1 MAEKKGHESIKRAF
15 LTHENNKAKQI
26 SHIAM
31 TGIIVIAA
39 LLFSG
44 LVLISSYLQPLS
56 AQLQNITGEGGDG
69 SVAEG
74 NNATTSITD
83 SAAQGENFTTTG
95 AIGGNQLDLMLHI
108 EEARTALQNDDTEGA
123 LMHVDLALMTLR
135 GAAGG
140 TQDIEEEEYSECGGV
155 TVGGTSAADDYG
167 CPPDPDY

>member
-1 MAEKKGHESIKRAF
+1 
-15 LTHENNKAKQI
+15 
-26 SHIAM
+26 M
-31 TGIIVIAA
+31 TGIIVISA

-44 LVLISSYLQPLS
+44 LALISSYLQPLS
-56 AQLQNITGEGGDG
+56 AQLQNITGEGVDG

-74 NNATTSITD
+74 NATTSITD

-135 GAAGG
+135 GAAGD
-140 TQDIEEEEYSECGGV
+140 TQDIEEEEYSECGGI
-155 TVGGTSAADDYG
+155 TAGGTSAADDYG